1 MVVVAVGSLTDSCR
15 VPVHMMIEDSFSI
28 TGGEHAN
35 FPTSFIEVNQEAK
48 RERGREKR
56 LDQEKQQLAIPKPMP
71 AEFPSTCYSNPHI
84 LSTKA

>member
-35 FPTSFIEVNQEAK
+35 FPTSFIEVNQEGK

-56 LDQEKQQLAIPKPMP
+56 GLTKKSNNWSFLDPCRQNSPQPVTLTLI
-71 AEFPSTCYSNPHI
+71 F
-84 LSTKA
+84 